1 MQEEDSKSISR
12 KSFLTVLGLC
22 ISALAGGAW
31 FLKFRH
37 RIMGTIVGPNGN
49 VAHRIRNNK
58 DAVPSSNIHLATS
71 EKTKVLILGGGIAG
85 LSAGYY
91 LHKAGFNDFK
101 ILELENESGGNSRSG
116 TNRIG
121 SYPWG
126 AHYLPQPGEEAILVR
141 KFLEENRIMI
151 GRDKQ
156 GKPIYDERYLCFD
169 PEERIFHQGRW
180 NEGLFPSGSPD
191 SSAANEE
198 RKFKKFIQ
206 GWRSKIGRDGKKAF
220 SIPIDLSSRDPEILK
235 LDTIHFFE
243 YIKEQGF
250 QTKELFW
257 FLDYSV
263 RDDFGGS
270 METVSAWI
278 GLHYFCSR
286 PVDANGEDLTL
297 LTWPEGNGF
306 LTEKLRAPIRSKI
319 QTETLVEKVIP
330 NFSKEANLAVQT
342 YSPVSGEQKL
352 LLCDSIV
359 YALPSFTRKYI
370 LGEKTGIAEGLT
382 YSPWL
387 VANLSV
393 DKIPTGKGI
402 PPCWDNVIYQS
413 PSLGYI
419 VSTHQDLRAG
429 REESVLTYYQ
439 AFGAADTLAT
449 RKKMMRTSW
458 SDWKESILFDLKKAH
473 PDIEKR
479 IQNIDIMTYAHA
491 MIRPVPGLIWGG
503 RREKLSV
510 SYPNLHFAHS
520 DLSGISI
527 FEEALVRGHNAA
539 FKVLGEQRL

>member
-1 MQEEDSKSISR
+1 MSGI
-12 KSFLTVLGLC
+12 
-22 ISALAGGAW
+22 W
-31 FLKFRH
+31 FLKFRQK
-37 RIMGTIVGPNGN
+37 ISGNILGPDPEVG
-49 VAHRIRNNK
+49 HRIRK
-58 DAVPSSNIHLATS
+58 DIESNVTS
-71 EKTKVLILGGGIAG
+71 NVNLSISETVKVLILGGGISG

-91 LHKAGFNDFK
+91 LQKSGFDEFK
-101 ILELENESGGNSRSG
+101 ILELENDSGGNSRSG
-116 TNRIG
+116 KNSIG

-141 KFLEENRIMI
+141 KFLEENKII
-151 GRDKQ
+151 VGKDKN
-156 GKPIYDERYLCFD
+156 GKPVYDERFLCFD
-169 PEERIFHQGRW
+169 PEERIFYQGRW
-180 NEGLFPSGSPD
+180 NEGLYPAGTPGST
-191 SSAANEE
+191 AANEE
-198 RKFKKFIQ
+198 QKFKKLVLN
-206 GWRSKIGRDGKKAF
+206 WRSKIGRDGKKAF
-220 SIPIDLSSRDPEILK
+220 SIPVDLSSRDPEILK
-235 LDTIHFFE
+235 LDQINFFE

-250 QTKELFW
+250 KTKELFW

-270 METVSAWI
+270 LNTVSAWI

-286 PVDANGEDLTL
+286 PVDKNGEDLTL

-306 LTEKLRAPIRSKI
+306 LAEKLRSPIRSKI
-319 QTETLVEKVIP
+319 QTATLVEKVKP
-330 NFSKEANLAVQT
+330 SDSKKGRFEVRIYNPSVK
-342 YSPVSGEQKL
+342 EQKNI
-352 LLCDSIV
+352 LCDSIV

-370 LGEKTGIAEGLT
+370 LGEKSNVTDGLI

-439 AFGAADTLAT
+439 TFGEKDTVST

-458 SDWKESILFDLKKAH
+458 SDWKESILSDLKKAH

-479 IQNIDIMTYAHA
+479 VRTLDVMTYAHA
-491 MIRPVPGLIWGG
+491 MIRPVPGLLWGG
-503 RREKLSV
+503 QREKLSI

-527 FEEALVRGHNAA
+527 FEEALIRGYNAA
-539 FKVLGEQRL
+539 NKVLGEQKI

>member
-1 MQEEDSKSISR
+1 MNDNPEIISR
-12 KSFLTVLGLC
+12 KSFLAILGFCL
-22 ISALAGGAW
+22 SALVSGIW
-31 FLKFRH
+31 FLRFKQK
-37 RIMGTIVGPNGN
+37 ISGKILGPDAEVG
-49 VAHRIRNNK
+49 HRIRK
-58 DAVPSSNIHLATS
+58 DIESNVTSNINLSIS
-71 EKTKVLILGGGIAG
+71 ETVKVLILGGGISG

-91 LHKAGFNDFK
+91 LQKSGFDEFK
-101 ILELENESGGNSRSG
+101 ILELENDSGGNSRSG
-116 TNRIG
+116 RNSIG

-126 AHYLPQPGEEAILVR
+126 AHYLPQPGEEAVLVR
-141 KFLEENRIMI
+141 KFLEENKII
-151 GRDKQ
+151 VGKDKN
-156 GKPIYDERYLCFD
+156 GKPVYDERFLCFD
-169 PEERIFHQGRW
+169 PEERIFYQGRW
-180 NEGLFPSGSPD
+180 NEGLYPAGTPGST
-191 SSAANEE
+191 AANEE
-198 RKFKKFIQ
+198 QKFKKLVLN
-206 GWRSKIGRDGKKAF
+206 WRSKIGRDGKKAF
-220 SIPIDLSSRDPEILK
+220 SIPVDLSSRDPEILK
-235 LDTIHFFE
+235 LDQINFFE

-250 QTKELFW
+250 KTKELFW

-270 METVSAWI
+270 LNTVSAWI

-286 PVDANGEDLTL
+286 PVDKNGEDLTL

-306 LTEKLRAPIRSKI
+306 LAEKLKSPIRSKI
-319 QTETLVEKVIP
+319 QTATLVEKVKP
-330 NFSKEANLAVQT
+330 SDSKEGRFEVRIYNPST
-342 YSPVSGEQKL
+342 KEQKNI
-352 LLCDSIV
+352 LCNSIV

-370 LGEKTGIAEGLT
+370 LGEKSNVTEGLI

-393 DKIPTGKGI
+393 DKVPTGKGI

-439 AFGAADTLAT
+439 AFGEKDTVST
-449 RKKMMRTSW
+449 RKRMIRTSW
-458 SDWKESILFDLKKAH
+458 SDWKESILSDLKKAH

-479 IQNIDIMTYAHA
+479 IQNLDVMTYAHA

-503 RREKLSV
+503 QREKLSV

-527 FEEALVRGHNAA
+527 FEEALIRGYDAA
-539 FKVLGEQRL
+539 NKVLGEQKV